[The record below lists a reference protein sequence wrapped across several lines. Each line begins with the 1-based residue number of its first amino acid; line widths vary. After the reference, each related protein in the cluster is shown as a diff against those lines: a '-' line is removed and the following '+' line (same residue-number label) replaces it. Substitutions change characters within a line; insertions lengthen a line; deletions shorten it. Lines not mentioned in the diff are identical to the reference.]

1 MTRLVKN
8 VAAVALLLAALPAWS
23 QSVITNNPG
32 TKGTYAIRNVTIVP
46 VTSPSI
52 ARGTIV
58 IAGGKITAILAAD
71 SPAALPE
78 NTTVIDGTGMFVY
91 PGMIDGGTKVGLLE
105 VSSVPGTNDVSEKG
119 DFNPNARAIV
129 AVNPHSNVIP
139 VTRANGITAVITRP
153 EGGVISGQDAL
164 IQLAGWTPD
173 EMSLKAPVAMHINFP
188 VAKTPSFD
196 EPETEEEKK
205 KTDKSYRTRLEQLED
220 ILRDARSYGRA
231 LGARE
236 KSPSSTLLQRDL
248 LLQNLAPVAEGRVP
262 VVMHA
267 NRAVDIRDAIRFAD
281 KNKLTMILAG
291 GHDVRQVIPDLKS
304 RNIPV
309 ILGPILAL
317 PLRED
322 DPYDLL
328 FTNALALHEA
338 GIKFAFQTEDAHD
351 VRNLPY
357 HAAACVAF
365 GLPKEIALKALTIY
379 PAEIFGVADRMGSLE
394 VGKRADLFMSDG
406 DPLEIRTNI
415 KALFIGGEPITL
427 DTHQTL
433 LYEKFKNRPKR

>member
-1 MTRLVKN
+1 MTRIVKT
-8 VAAVALLLAALPAWS
+8 VALVALLTASLPARS
-23 QSVITNNPG
+23 QSVIPNNPG

-46 VTSPSI
+46 VTSPDI

-58 IAGGKITAILAAD
+58 IAGGKIVAIHPSD

-78 NTTVIDGTGMFVY
+78 NTTMIDGTGMFVY
-91 PGMIDGGTKVGLLE
+91 PGMIDGGTEVGLLE
-105 VSSVPGTNDVSEKG
+105 VNSVPGTNDISEKG

-173 EMSLKAPVAMHINFP
+173 EMALKAPVAMHLNFP
-188 VAKTPSFD
+188 VATTPSF
-196 EPETEEEKK
+196 EEAETEDEKK
-205 KTDKSYRTRLEQLED
+205 KSEKSYKTKLEQLED
-220 ILRDARSYGRA
+220 ILRDARSYGTATRA
-231 LGARE
+231 KERRQ
-236 KSPSSTLLQRDL
+236 SSSLLPRDL
-248 LLQNLAPVAEGRVP
+248 LLENLVPVVEGRVP

-267 NRAVDIRDAIRFAD
+267 NRARDIREVIRFAD

-291 GHDVRQVIPDLKS
+291 GHDVRQVIPELKS

-379 PAEIFGVADRMGSLE
+379 PAEIFGVSDRMGSLE

-406 DPLEIRTNI
+406 DPLEIRTTI
-415 KALFIGGEPITL
+415 KALFIAGEPISL

-433 LYEKFKNRPKR
+433 LYEKFKNRPKK

>member
-1 MTRLVKN
+1 MTTRIVKT
-8 VAAVALLLAALPAWS
+8 AALIVVLTALSGHS
-23 QSVITNNPG
+23 QSVIPNNPG
-32 TKGTYAIRNVTIVP
+32 TKGTYAIRNVSIIP
-46 VTSPSI
+46 VTSPDI

-58 IAGGKITAILAAD
+58 IAGGKIAAIHPSD
-71 SPAALPE
+71 SPAALPQ

-91 PGMIDGGTKVGLLE
+91 PGMIDGGTEVGLLE
-105 VSSVPGTNDVSEKG
+105 INSVPGTNDVSEKG

-173 EMSLKAPVAMHINFP
+173 EMALKAPVAMHLNFP
-188 VAKTPSFD
+188 VARTPSFD
-196 EPETEEEKK
+196 EPETEDETKK
-205 KTDKSYRTRLEQLED
+205 SEKSYKTKLEQLED
-220 ILRDARSYGRA
+220 ILRDARSYGTATRA
-231 LGARE
+231 KERRQ
-236 KSPSSTLLQRDL
+236 SSSHLPNDL
-248 LLQNLAPVAEGRVP
+248 LLENLVPVVEGRVP

-267 NRAVDIRDAIRFAD
+267 NRARDIREAIRFAD

-291 GHDVRQVIPDLKS
+291 GHDVRQVIPELKS

-328 FTNALALHEA
+328 FTNALALHQA

-406 DPLEIRTNI
+406 DPLEIRTTI
-415 KALFIGGEPITL
+415 KALFIAGEPITL

-433 LYEKFKNRPKR
+433 LYEKFRNRPKR